1 MTIDELRIE
10 DPRPQRAWVTSRHD
24 VARAVAV
31 VLGGARRIVRAMQ
44 RDLAPFELS
53 TVAATDRIERF
64 LLANRGARVRLLVDD
79 VAWLDTAAARLRQLQ
94 RFFPHAIEMRV
105 AAEGDPVGDDACLL
119 ADARHTL
126 LLAPSGQGLGDLW
139 LNHEPHAQTWAALFD
154 RRWEAAAHNLPV
166 APLGL

>member
-1 MTIDELRIE
+1 MTLDELRID

-24 VARAVAV
+24 VPRAVAL
-31 VLGGARRIVRAMQ
+31 VLGGAQRAVRAMQ

-53 TVAATDRIERF
+53 TIAATAQIERF
-64 LLANRGARVRLLVDD
+64 LLAHRSARVRLLVDD
-79 VAWLDTAAARLRQLQ
+79 AAWLEAGAARLRQLQ

-105 AAEGDPVGDDACLL
+105 ASEDDAVGDDACLL
-119 ADARHTL
+119 ADARHAL
-126 LLAPSGQGLGDLW
+126 LLTPTAQGLGDLW
-139 LNHEPHAQTWAALFD
+139 LNHEPHTQTWAALFD